1 MKRKHK
7 LYSQPKR
14 IYEKTRIEEETEI
27 VKKFGLK
34 NKREIWKAQAK
45 VDSMRKRAKN
55 LISADQ
61 EEKEAFFKRLQ
72 KVGLMVSS
80 IADVLSLTK
89 EDYLGRRLQ
98 TIVAEKGLATTVKA
112 ARQLITHKKVLVDG
126 GIVNSP
132 AYVVPVDLEDKILLK
147 EKKKPSKPAV
157 EETETETEEVQDPTQ
172 IKEESKKELENEI
185 TN

>member
-7 LYSQPKR
+7 SYSQPKKL
-14 IYEKTRIEEETEI
+14 YDKPRIEEEAQI

-45 VDSMRKRAKN
+45 VDSMREKAKN
-55 LISADQ
+55 LISAS
-61 EEKEAFFKRLQ
+61 EEDKQAFFERINKI
-72 KVGLMVSS
+72 GLNVHS

-98 TIVAEKGLATTVKA
+98 TVIANKNLAPTVKA
-112 ARQLITHKKVLVDG
+112 ARQLITHKKVIVNG

-132 AYVVPVDLEDKILLK
+132 AYVVPVELEEKISLK
-147 EKKKPSKPAV
+147 KRKIKQPAPADETPAA
-157 EETETETEEVQDPTQ
+157 EETMPAGASEEQEAIEVAQ
-172 IKEESKKELENEI
+172 
-185 TN
+185 

>member
-7 LYSQPKR
+7 LYSRPKKL
-14 IYEKTRIEEETEI
+14 YDKPRIEEEAEI

-45 VDSMRKRAKN
+45 VDSMREKAKN
-55 LISADQ
+55 LISASE
-61 EEKEAFFKRLQ
+61 EEKKAFFERLN
-72 KVGLMVSS
+72 KVGLNVHS

-98 TIVAEKGLATTVKA
+98 TVVTRKNMAPTMKA
-112 ARQLITHKKVLVDG
+112 ARQMITHKKVIVDG

-132 AYVVPVDLEDKILLK
+132 AYVVPVELEDKISLK
-147 EKKKPSKPAV
+147 KRKIKQLAAPA
-157 EETETETEEVQDPTQ
+157 
-172 IKEESKKELENEI
+172 KEEAPVEVSSEQAAPEIENEI
-185 TN
+185 ANQE

>member
-7 LYSQPKR
+7 LYSRPKKL
-14 IYEKTRIEEETEI
+14 YDKPRIEEEGQI

-45 VDSMRKRAKN
+45 VDSMREKAKK
-55 LISADQ
+55 LISAS
-61 EEKEAFFKRLQ
+61 EEDKNAFFERLN
-72 KVGLMVSS
+72 KIGLNVHS

-98 TIVAEKGLATTVKA
+98 TVVASKNLAPTVKA
-112 ARQLITHKKVLVDG
+112 ARQLITHKKVIVNG

-132 AYVVPVDLEDKILLK
+132 AYVVPVELEDKISIK
-147 EKKKPSKPAV
+147 QRKIKQPAAPV
-157 EETETETEEVQDPTQ
+157 QEEVP
-172 IKEESKKELENEI
+172 EEAAPVESEI
-185 TN
+185 AN